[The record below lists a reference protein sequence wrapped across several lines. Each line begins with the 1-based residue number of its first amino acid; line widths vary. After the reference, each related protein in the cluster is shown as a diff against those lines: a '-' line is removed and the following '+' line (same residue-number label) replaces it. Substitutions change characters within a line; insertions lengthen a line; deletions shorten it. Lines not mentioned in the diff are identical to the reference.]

1 MTSVS
6 LLSIFSGWTFVNT
19 AHSLSAPAVQS
30 QPELSPSLSSNA
42 MPSYRCATNASLVA
56 GGDRLPY
63 STTPISSN
71 PSLLGRLKRS
81 MSLSRLT
88 KKRTRSRLSTDDES
102 TNQDGTPTLDR
113 PQWVPNAC
121 TRVFPIS
128 AAETFSDHWS
138 EVFYLIRLWHFWHHI
153 SVTFLTLYTVTF
165 EKVLAR
171 HRYAIQLLTNCNT
184 CRHRHIQPLF
194 GFPHLAWYRSC
205 PLLVN
210 LYSGCIKHVAW

>member
-1 MTSVS
+1 MALDRRYCLCPADHGNLHVALLSRLSDDHSMTSVS

-113 PQWVPNAC
+113 PQ
-121 TRVFPIS
+121 
-128 AAETFSDHWS
+128 
-138 EVFYLIRLWHFWHHI
+138 
-153 SVTFLTLYTVTF
+153 
-165 EKVLAR
+165 
-171 HRYAIQLLTNCNT
+171 
-184 CRHRHIQPLF
+184 
-194 GFPHLAWYRSC
+194 
-205 PLLVN
+205 
-210 LYSGCIKHVAW
+210 